1 MGFLTSLFDQNA
13 KVIHSCEKIVE
24 KINSYEPE
32 FEKLEDSQ
40 LKDKTAEFKDRLSK
54 GETLDDILPEAFALV
69 RESAKR
75 TLGMRHYDVQ
85 MIGGIVLHQ
94 GRISEMKTGEGK
106 TLVATLP
113 LYLNALSG
121 KGAHLVT
128 VNDYLS
134 KRDARWNGPVFH
146 LLGLSI
152 GSIHGQSAETGDIG
166 RSYIYDPEFKVDYE
180 TPTEWNGLR
189 PCTRQ
194 EAYACDIT
202 YGTNHEFGFDY
213 LRDNMAFSKEQL
225 TQRELN
231 YAIVDEVDSILIDE
245 ARTPLIISGRGSR
258 SSEMYNKADKWVRE
272 LKKDVDYTVDEK
284 LKTSMLTEAG
294 THHVEEITGCGNL
307 NAPENTDLNFYITS
321 ALKAHANFVRDKD
334 YVVKD
339 NQVIIVDEFTGRLM
353 YGRRW
358 SEGLHQAIEAKEHVK
373 IAEESQTLATV
384 TYQNFFRLYNKL
396 AGMTGTAL
404 TEEEEFKKIYGLDV
418 VEIPTNKP
426 IMRKDNPDVVYKTE
440 EGKYRGIALEILKAH
455 IRQQPTL
462 VGTRSIT
469 VSEIIAELL
478 TSERLQVICAGELL
492 RVYIDNAKDLSKE
505 EKNQILQIVN
515 MPLNNLD
522 IYKFT
527 KIMKSLG
534 LDTNIMADSNID
546 YLIKILDAKEKSKDA
561 LKYALKRGIARNVLN
576 AKFHEKEA
584 DIIAEAGKRG
594 AVTIATNMAG
604 RGVDIILGG
613 KNAEK
618 TDPESDT
625 NITDSLE
632 VFVPISEDDVDWD
645 FKTWKKNNAEKWEKM
660 RDVQKDIYLRGGLQ
674 IIGTERHE
682 SRRIDNQLRGR
693 SGRQGDP
700 GRSTFFVS
708 FEDELIRLFGDKANH
723 PLLQSWDPGLPIN
736 VKLLSGVIE
745 KAQKKVEYHHFDQR
759 KTVLQ
764 YDDVMNKQRNTIYG
778 ERRRIIEGVDL
789 RDTVINHLYASV
801 DNALHTYCPESL
813 RQTEWNYEGLYR
825 YMCDL
830 LSTKLSEPNYIL
842 KELVTLDDLK
852 ALPKDELRDK
862 LTDMIDESYKAKEE
876 QLTEPLM
883 REMERYVALKTIN
896 DCWIDHLAAM
906 DFLRE
911 GIGLRGYAQKDPIL
925 EYSKEAF
932 DLYDQMMLM
941 IQDQI
946 ATTMYRLQPVAEDT
960 TLKHETKY
968 SDVKENLSEN
978 GEEAPKQQTIKRSTP
993 KVGRNDPCP
1002 CGSGLKYKKCC
1013 GK

>member
-1 MGFLTSLFDQNA
+1 MGFLSALFDQNA
-13 KVIHSCEKIVE
+13 KIIKNCQKTVE

-32 FEKLEDSQ
+32 FEKLRDEQ
-40 LKDKTAEFKDRLSK
+40 LALKTQEFKDRLAK

-75 TLGMRHYDVQ
+75 VLGMRHYDVQ

-94 GRISEMKTGEGK
+94 GKISEMKTGEGK

-113 LYLNALSG
+113 LYLNALTG

-166 RSYIYDPEFKVDYE
+166 RSYIYDPEYIVDHE

-213 LRDNMAFSKEQL
+213 LRDNMCFSKDQL

-258 SSEMYNKADKWVRE
+258 SSEMYNKADKWILQLQKER
-272 LKKDVDYTVDEK
+272 DYTVDEK
-284 LKTSMLTEAG
+284 LKTAMLTEEG
-294 THHVEEITGCGNL
+294 TRRIEEITGCGNL
-307 NAPENTDLNFYITS
+307 NAAENTDLNFYVTS
-321 ALKAHANFVRDKD
+321 ALKAHANFKRDKD

-404 TEEEEFKKIYGLDV
+404 TEEEEFRKIYSLDV

-426 IMRKDNPDVVYKTE
+426 IMRKDNADVVYKTE
-440 EGKYRGIALEILKAH
+440 EGKYRGIAIEVLKAH
-455 IRQQPTL
+455 IRQQPVL

-478 TSERLQVICAGELL
+478 TSERLQVICLGEIL
-492 RVYIDNAKDLSKE
+492 RVVSDNSKTLSKE
-505 EKNQILQIVN
+505 DKDAILQLVN
-515 MPLNNLD
+515 MPLADLNVH
-522 IYKFT
+522 KFA
-527 KIMKSLG
+527 KAMKLLG
-534 LDTNIMADSNID
+534 LDPNVLDHENIK
-546 YLIKILDAKEKSKDA
+546 LLVKILDTKEKCAPA
-561 LKYALKRGIARNVLN
+561 LRYALKNGIARNVLN

-625 NITDSLE
+625 NITDQLD
-632 VFVPISEDDVDWD
+632 VFVPVSEDDTDWD
-645 FKTWKKNNAEKWEKM
+645 FAAWKAHNKEKWDKM
-660 RDVQKDIYLRGGLQ
+660 KDVQRDVYLRGGLQ

-723 PLLQSWDPGLPIN
+723 PLLQAWDPGVPIN
-736 VKLLSGVIE
+736 IKILSGVIE

-789 RDTVINHLYASV
+789 RQTVIGHLYASV
-801 DNALHTYCPESL
+801 DNALHTYCPDSL
-813 RQTEWNYEGLYR
+813 QKKDWSYDGLYK

-830 LSTKLSEPNYIL
+830 FSAKLDAENFIL
-842 KELVTLDDLK
+842 KETVTLDDLK
-852 ALPKDELRDK
+852 ALAKDDLKEK
-862 LTDMIDESYKAKEE
+862 LQDMVDESYKAKEE
-876 QLTEPLM
+876 QLSEPLM

-896 DCWIDHLAAM
+896 DCWIDHLGAM

-932 DLYDQMMLM
+932 DLYDQMMEM

-946 ATTMYRLQPVAEDT
+946 ARTMYRLQPVPQDQLT
-960 TLKHETKY
+960 YNQTY
-968 SDVKENLSEN
+968 RDVKENTSEN
-978 GEEAPKQQTIKRSTP
+978 GEDAPKQQTVRRQGP

>member
-1 MGFLTSLFDQNA
+1 MGFLSALFDQNA
-13 KVIHSCEKIVE
+13 KIIKGCEKTVA

-32 FEKLEDSQ
+32 FEKLKNEEMA
-40 LKDKTAEFKDRLSK
+40 LKTQEFRDRLEK

-75 TLGMRHYDVQ
+75 VLGMRHYDVQ
-85 MIGGIVLHQ
+85 MIGGIILHQ
-94 GRISEMKTGEGK
+94 GKISEMKTGEGK

-113 LYLNALSG
+113 LYLNALTG

-166 RSYIYDPEFKVDYE
+166 RSYIYDPEYIVDHE

-213 LRDNMAFSKEQL
+213 LRDNMCFSKDQL

-258 SSEMYNKADKWVRE
+258 SSEMYNKADQWVRQLVIE
-272 LKKDVDYTVDEK
+272 KDYTVDEK
-284 LKTSMLTEAG
+284 LKTAMLTESG
-294 THHVEEITGCGNL
+294 TKHVEELTGCGNL
-307 NAPENTDLNFYITS
+307 HAAENTDLNFYITS
-321 ALKAHANFVRDKD
+321 SLKAHANFKRDKD

-404 TEEEEFKKIYGLDV
+404 TEEEEFKKIYSLDV

-426 IMRKDNPDVVYKTE
+426 VMRKDQADVVYKTE
-440 EGKYRGIALEILKAH
+440 EGKFRGIALEVLKAH
-455 IRQQPTL
+455 IRQQPVL
-462 VGTRSIT
+462 VGTRSIS
-469 VSEIIAELL
+469 VSERIADLL
-478 TSERLQVICAGELL
+478 TSERLLVLCTGEIL
-492 RVYIDNAKDLSKE
+492 RVVSDNSKNISKE
-505 EKNQILQIVN
+505 DKDAILQTVN
-515 MPLNNLD
+515 MPLEDLN
-522 IYKFT
+522 IHKFT
-527 KIMKSLG
+527 KALKVLG
-534 LDTNIMADSNID
+534 LETNPMADSNID
-546 YLIKILDAKEKSKDA
+546 ILLKILNAKDKTRDA
-561 LKYALKRGIARNVLN
+561 LKYALKNGIARNVLN

-625 NITDSLE
+625 NITDQLD
-632 VFVPISEDDVDWD
+632 VFVPVSEDDTDWD
-645 FKTWKKNNAEKWEKM
+645 FRTWKQNNKEKWDKM
-660 RDVQKDIYLRGGLQ
+660 KDVQRDVYLRGGLQ

-736 VKLLSGVIE
+736 VKILSGVIE

-789 RDTVINHLYASV
+789 RQTVIGHLYATI
-801 DNALHTYCPESL
+801 DNALHTYCPDSL
-813 RQTEWNYEGLYR
+813 QKKEWSFDELYNFV
-825 YMCDL
+825 CEL
-830 LSTKLSEPNYIL
+830 FSTKLDSQNYL
-842 KELVTLDDLK
+842 FEELITADDFRKLEKPDLK
-852 ALPKDELRDK
+852 DRLYEMVD
-862 LTDMIDESYKAKEE
+862 ISYAAKEK
-876 QLTEPLM
+876 QLSEPLM

-896 DCWIDHLAAM
+896 DCWIDHLSAM

-932 DLYDQMMLM
+932 DLYDQMMSM

-946 ATTMYRLQPVAEDT
+946 ARTMYRLQPVPQDQ
-960 TLKHETKY
+960 LVHRQNY
-968 SDVKENLSEN
+968 RDLKENTSEN
-978 GEEAPKQQTIKRSTP
+978 GEDAPKQQTVKRQGP

>member
-1 MGFLTSLFDQNA
+1 MGFLSALFDQNA
-13 KVIHSCEKIVE
+13 KIIKGCEKIVV

-32 FEKLEDSQ
+32 YEKLKDEEIA
-40 LKDKTAEFKDRLSK
+40 LKTQEFKDRLEK

-69 RESAKR
+69 REAAKR
-75 TLGMRHYDVQ
+75 ALGLRHYDVQ
-85 MIGGIVLHQ
+85 MIGGIILHQ
-94 GRISEMKTGEGK
+94 GKIAEMKTGEGK

-113 LYLNALSG
+113 LYLNALTG

-152 GSIHGQSAETGDIG
+152 GSIHGQSAETGDVG
-166 RSYIYDPEFKVDYE
+166 RSYIYDPEFIVEHE

-189 PCTRQ
+189 PCSRQ

-213 LRDNMAFSKEQL
+213 LRDNMAFSKDQL

-231 YAIVDEVDSILIDE
+231 FAIVDEVDSILIDE
-245 ARTPLIISGRGSR
+245 ARTPLIISGRGTR
-258 SSEMYNKADKWVRE
+258 SSEMYNKADKWVLE

-284 LKTSMLTEAG
+284 LKTAMLTEAG
-294 THHVEEITGCGNL
+294 THHVEELTGCGNL
-307 NAPENTDLNFYITS
+307 NAAENTDLNFYITS
-321 ALKAHANFVRDKD
+321 ALKAHANFKRDKD

-404 TEEEEFKKIYGLDV
+404 TEEEEFRKIYNLDV

-426 IMRKDNPDVVYKTE
+426 IMRKDLADVVYKTE
-440 EGKYRGIALEILKAH
+440 EGKFRGIVLEILKAH
-455 IRQQPTL
+455 IRQQPVL
-462 VGTRSIT
+462 VGTRSIS
-469 VSEIIAELL
+469 VSERIADML

-492 RVYIDNAKDLSKE
+492 RVVSDNSKTLSKE
-505 EKNQILQIVN
+505 EKDQILQVVN
-515 MPLNNLD
+515 MPLANLD
-522 IYKFT
+522 IYKFK
-527 KIMKSLG
+527 KIMKAIG
-534 LDTNIMADSNID
+534 LEDNIMAESNID
-546 YLIKILDAKEKSKDA
+546 ALMKILDAKEKCKEA
-561 LKYALKRGIARNVLN
+561 LVYALKRGIARNVLN

-618 TDPESDT
+618 VDPESDV
-625 NITDSLE
+625 NITDQLE

-645 FKTWKKNNAEKWEKM
+645 FQTWKKHNLQKWEKM

-723 PLLQSWDPGLPIN
+723 PLLQAWDPGLPIN
-736 VKLLSGVIE
+736 VKILSGVIE

-789 RDTVINHLYASV
+789 RQTVIGHLYSSI
-801 DNALHTYCPESL
+801 DNALHTYCPDS
-813 RQTEWNYEGLYR
+813 QQQSKWDYDGLYR
-825 YMCDL
+825 FMCDL
-830 LSTKLSEPNYIL
+830 LSAKLDQENYVL
-842 KELVTLDDLK
+842 KDLFTVEDLK

-862 LTDMIDESYKAKEE
+862 LQDMIEESYKAKEA
-876 QLTEPLM
+876 QLSELLM

-896 DCWIDHLAAM
+896 DCWIDHLGAM

-932 DLYDQMMLM
+932 DLYDQMMEM

-946 ATTMYRLQPVAEDT
+946 ARTMYKLQPVPQEQVRY
-960 TLKHETKY
+960 ERRY
-968 SDVKENLSEN
+968 SDVRENLSEN
-978 GEEAPKQQTIKRSTP
+978 GEDAPKQQTIKRQGP

>member
-1 MGFLTSLFDQNA
+1 
-13 KVIHSCEKIVE
+13 
-24 KINSYEPE
+24 
-32 FEKLEDSQ
+32 
-40 LKDKTAEFKDRLSK
+40 
-54 GETLDDILPEAFALV
+54 
-69 RESAKR
+69 
-75 TLGMRHYDVQ
+75 
-85 MIGGIVLHQ
+85 
-94 GRISEMKTGEGK
+94 
-106 TLVATLP
+106 
-113 LYLNALSG
+113 
-121 KGAHLVT
+121 
-128 VNDYLS
+128 
-134 KRDARWNGPVFH
+134 
-146 LLGLSI
+146 
-152 GSIHGQSAETGDIG
+152 
-166 RSYIYDPEFKVDYE
+166 
-180 TPTEWNGLR
+180 
-189 PCTRQ
+189 
-194 EAYACDIT
+194 
-202 YGTNHEFGFDY
+202 
-213 LRDNMAFSKEQL
+213 
-225 TQRELN
+225 
-231 YAIVDEVDSILIDE
+231 
-245 ARTPLIISGRGSR
+245 
-258 SSEMYNKADKWVRE
+258 MYNKADKWVLE

-284 LKTSMLTEAG
+284 LKTAMLTEAG
-294 THHVEEITGCGNL
+294 THHIEELTGCGNL
-307 NAPENTDLNFYITS
+307 NAAENTDLNFYVTS
-321 ALKAHANFVRDKD
+321 ALKAHANFIRDKD

-384 TYQNFFRLYNKL
+384 TYQNFFRLYSKL

-404 TEEEEFKKIYGLDV
+404 TEEEEFRKIYSLDV

-426 IMRKDNPDVVYKTE
+426 IMRKDNADVVYKSE
-440 EGKYRGIALEILKAH
+440 EGKFRGIVIEILKAH
-455 IRQQPTL
+455 IRQQPVL
-462 VGTRSIT
+462 VGTRSIS
-469 VSEIIAELL
+469 VSERIADML
-478 TSERLQVICAGELL
+478 TSERLQVICAAEIVRYALE
-492 RVYIDNAKDLSKE
+492 KKSELSKE
-505 EKNQILQIVN
+505 DKAAILAVAN
-515 MPLNNLD
+515 APLDSLN

-527 KIMKSLG
+527 KIFKILG
-534 LDTNIMADSNID
+534 LDNNVLADDNINI
-546 YLIKILDAKEKSKDA
+546 LIKIFEAKPKCAEA
-561 LKYALKRGIARNVLN
+561 LKYALKNGIARNVLN

-625 NITDSLE
+625 NITDSLD
-632 VFVPISEDDVDWD
+632 VFVPVSEEDTDWD
-645 FKTWKKNNAEKWEKM
+645 FKTWKANNKEKWEKM
-660 RDVQKDIYLRGGLQ
+660 RDVQKDVYLRGGLQ

-736 VKLLSGVIE
+736 VKILSGVIE

-778 ERRRIIEGVDL
+778 ERRKIIEGVDL
-789 RDTVINHLYASV
+789 RQTVIGHLYASV
-801 DNALHTYCPESL
+801 DNALHTYCPDSL
-813 RQTEWNYEGLYR
+813 QQKEWSYDGLYK
-825 YMCDL
+825 YMSDL
-830 LSTKLSEPNYIL
+830 FSVKLDDENTVI
-842 KELVTLDDLK
+842 KEKITVDDLK
-852 ALPKDELRDK
+852 AMPKDELRDR
-862 LTDMIDESYKAKEE
+862 LQALVDESYEAKEN
-876 QLTEPLM
+876 QLSEPLM

-896 DCWIDHLAAM
+896 DCWIDHLSAM

-932 DLYDQMMLM
+932 DLYDQMMEV

-946 ATTMYRLQPVAEDT
+946 ARTMYRLQPVPQEQLVHRT
-960 TLKHETKY
+960 NY
-968 SDVKENLSEN
+968 SNVKENTSEN
-978 GEEAPKQQTIKRSTP
+978 GEETPKQQTVRRQGP